1 MLSFLDEKIGDM
13 NSDFSHSRSPAKLPK
28 TPIGFDLPQEDFVAG
43 EVFPISEQSFAQ
55 FQFAGSESLKWLF
68 ERAKKSFFEND
79 RETAKPIFQKIISLT
94 RSDLEL
100 QIFCHLCLAKIY
112 FNEEDVQKLKHHG
125 LLAIALDPD
134 RSELRFDLG
143 RALSVLGKDREAAA
157 AFRAAWERSP
167 SNVTYQLCFAR
178 SLGKIGR
185 FREAQETFQ
194 KALVKEP
201 RHRDLLHQYALFLLD
216 HHCVSDAKDYLKR
229 ALEIAPD
236 DKEIMRTFSLL
247 KLLDKKEEG
256 MDEEFS
262 FGDHSEEKPAPA
274 PVSDA
279 NKARRMHMDGFSFVF
294 AGDTHWVD
302 DSDRAEEYQEYVK
315 KNPEPKLGFLAW
327 RSFDDEYL
335 QLLFNQT
342 VRELSA
348 AENKRIDELQALLL
362 Y

>member
-1 MLSFLDEKIGDM
+1 M

-43 EVFPISEQSFAQ
+43 EVFPVSENFFSQ
-55 FQFAGSESLKWLF
+55 FQIAGSESLKWLF
-68 ERAKKSFFEND
+68 ERARKSFFEKD
-79 RETAKPIFQKIISLT
+79 HETAKPVFQKIISLT
-94 RSDLEL
+94 RSDLEI
-100 QIFCHLCLAKIY
+100 QIFCHVCLAKIS
-112 FNEEDVQKLKHHG
+112 FLEEDVQKLKHHG

-134 RSELRFDLG
+134 RSDLRFDLG
-143 RALSVLGKDREAAA
+143 RALSILGKDREAAA

-194 KALVKEP
+194 KALVKDP
-201 RHRDLLHQYALFLLD
+201 KHLNLLHQYALFLLD

-247 KLLDKKEEG
+247 KLLDKKEEEV
-256 MDEEFS
+256 DAEFS
-262 FGDHSEEKPAPA
+262 FGTTNNLEEAPGVRT
-274 PVSDA
+274 PDA
-279 NKARRMHMDGFSFVF
+279 AKAKRLHMDGFSYVF

-302 DSDRAEEYQEYVK
+302 DSDRAEEYGEYVK

-327 RSFDDEYL
+327 RGMDDEYL

-342 VRELSA
+342 VRELTA
-348 AENKRIDELQALLL
+348 GENQRMEELQRLLL